1 MTCSARLK
9 HSVSDDF
16 GYHCLRRTCVTVM
29 AAGVKAD
36 EETVQGLSR
45 YGECDAAIGV
55 GLIVFP
61 VTKEAIPACSAREL
75 AACSCWFTL
84 AVSK

>member
-1 MTCSARLK
+1 MICSVCLK
-9 HSVSDDF
+9 YLVPDNF
-16 GYHCLRRTCVTVM
+16 GHHCLRRTCVILMT
-29 AAGVKAD
+29 AGVKAD

-75 AACSCWFTL
+75 AACGCWFTL